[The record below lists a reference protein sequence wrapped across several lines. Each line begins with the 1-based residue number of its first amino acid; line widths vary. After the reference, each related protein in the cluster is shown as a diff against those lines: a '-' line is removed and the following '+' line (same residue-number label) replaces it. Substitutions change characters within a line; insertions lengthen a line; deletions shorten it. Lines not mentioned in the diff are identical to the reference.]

1 MGTDLADAWVGTFDI
16 LAGQVEPAAGVR
28 VDGGTV
34 VTQSAPSFPAA
45 PATLELPLGLQTHAA
60 AVSLRCTLVQVHC
73 GERGS
78 SDGVYILYF
87 ITFNNYGRTLVS
99 RP

>member
-1 MGTDLADAWVGTFDI
+1 MRGQRERRILGTDLADAWVGTFDI

-34 VTQSAPSFPAA
+34 VAQRAPPFPAA
-45 PATLELPLGLQTHAA
+45 PAALELPLRLQTHPA

-73 GERGS
+73 GMDSLR
-78 SDGVYILYF
+78 YHLY
-87 ITFNNYGRTLVS
+87 
-99 RP
+99 

>member
-1 MGTDLADAWVGTFDI
+1 MGTDLGDARVGTFDI

-34 VTQSAPSFPAA
+34 VAQSAPSFPAA

-60 AVSLRCTLVQVHC
+60 AVSLRCTLVQMHC
-73 GERGS
+73 GKEEAAMASRHFI
-78 SDGVYILYF
+78 ILPLL
-87 ITFNNYGRTLVS
+87 IMDR
-99 RP
+99 R

>member
-1 MGTDLADAWVGTFDI
+1 MGTDLGDAWVGTFDI

-60 AVSLRCTLVQVHC
+60 TVSLRCTLVQMHC
-73 GERGS
+73 GKEEAVMASRF
-78 SDGVYILYF
+78 F
-87 ITFNNYGRTLVS
+87 ITLPLLITDR
-99 RP
+99 R